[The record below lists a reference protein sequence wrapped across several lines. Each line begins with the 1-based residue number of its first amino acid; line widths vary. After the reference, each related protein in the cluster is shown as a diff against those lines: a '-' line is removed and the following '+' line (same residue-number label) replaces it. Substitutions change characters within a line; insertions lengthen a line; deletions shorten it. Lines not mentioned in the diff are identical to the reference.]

1 MESQQET
8 TSLPSVEIVPERISR
23 SELRMLAR
31 AAREGWMKGTRWPT
45 DATDKDFAEAQS
57 QRPLTLKE
65 QAAIAARDAMN
76 SGDARLTASA
86 VRCVVAMEAQ
96 NQADD
101 LRQSKRKKDR
111 RPNAADIGAGIGI
124 GLGLGMPGGG
134 TIDDKRREAAKRIAG
149 LFGVGDGTS
158 GDRLPVAADS

>member
-1 MESQQET
+1 M
-8 TSLPSVEIVPERISR
+8 
-23 SELRMLAR
+23 AR
-31 AAREGWMKGTRWPT
+31 ALREGWMKGTRWPT
-45 DATDKDFAEAQS
+45 DATDKDFQDAQS

-65 QAAIAARDAMN
+65 QAAIAARDAMQ
-76 SGDARLTASA
+76 SGDPRLTASA

-111 RPNAADIGAGIGI
+111 RPNAADVGAGIGI

-134 TIDDKRREAAKRIAG
+134 TIDDRKRAAAERIAR
-149 LFGVGDGTS
+149 LFGVGDVGNGDVGTGS
-158 GDRLPVAADS
+158 QDRGPALEHDE